1 MRISAPKKISLAI
14 CILSLVI
21 VQTLYAQLGENVE
34 DLISW
39 LEDYRICDNRRN
51 LGRIGPVAIGDVN
64 GDGYGDMIM
73 CAPRAMCEGSA
84 DTGIVYIRF
93 GLNYGFGI
101 GQAEEDFFDLTTSP
115 TVSDPTIS
123 RLNYD
128 DKFGRPAGVQINGEV
143 AGHLFGDAVAA
154 GDFDGDGFDDLA
166 ITASERLG
174 PAGTGLVYLVRGRS
188 GIHGTLDLEQ
198 ERFDTNAFY
207 ITGREVGDRFGEV
220 LLFGDIDMDGKEDL
234 VIGSPH
240 AGTGGEVDI
249 FFGQDFIP
257 FHFMPIHTVPPP
269 HVVILAERE
278 NDQLGA
284 SLAIGDMNG
293 DARPDLIIGAPM
305 NSDYATDAGK
315 VYILYNNDLVTTH
328 QMPATMTIDL
338 AQRAPNVMVFNSTPN
353 DAAGSAVA
361 VGDCNGDGS
370 QDLIIG
376 APYGTLFNISHGGK
390 VYFLYNKGQFTNNLY
405 VNLQESVDLTVSS
418 TFINGHFGHRIAA
431 FNLNDDN
438 IADVIMSV
446 PYGAAAGR
454 DYAGAAYIIMGRS
467 GTDVLS
473 GYAWVGD
480 RHADVDILGG
490 EPGDFVGYH
499 LATGDINGDAIDDFI
514 LTGDRVSGVN
524 SGFGSMWALF
534 GTIHYEYFNIIT
546 SIHPQGIPAAVEKS
560 LWQLYR

>member
-1 MRISAPKKISLAI
+1 MKISAPTKIILVL
-14 CILSLVI
+14 CILSLLI
-21 VQTLYAQLGENVE
+21 VQTLYAQPGENVE
-34 DLISW
+34 DLMVW
-39 LEDYRICDNRRN
+39 MEDYRICDNRRN

-73 CAPRAMCEGSA
+73 CAPRAMCEGTA

-93 GLNYGFGI
+93 GLNYGTGI
-101 GQAEEDFFDLTTSP
+101 GQAEENFFDLTTSTP
-115 TVSDPTIS
+115 ISAPTIS

-143 AGHLFGDAVAA
+143 AGYLFGDAVAA
-154 GDFDGDGFDDLA
+154 GDFDGDGYDDLA

-174 PAGTGLVYLVRGRS
+174 PSGTGRVYLLRGRS

-198 ERFDTNAFY
+198 ERFYTNSFY

-220 LLFGDIDMDGKEDL
+220 LLFADIDMDGKEDL

-249 FFGQDFIP
+249 FFGRDFIP
-257 FHFMPIHTVPPP
+257 FHFTPIHSVPSP
-269 HVVILAERE
+269 HVVILAEDE

-284 SLAIGDMNG
+284 SLAIGDMN
-293 DARPDLIIGAPM
+293 DDSRPDLVIGAPM
-305 NSDYATDAGK
+305 NSEYAPYSGK
-315 VYILYNNDLVTTH
+315 VYILHNSDLLTSGPTVEH
-328 QMPATMTIDL
+328 WTIDL
-338 AQRAPNVMVFNSTPN
+338 AQRAPSVMIINPMAN
-353 DAAGSAVA
+353 DTAGSAVA
-361 VGDCNGDGS
+361 VGDCDGDGL

-376 APYGTLFNISHGGK
+376 APYGDLLNVSNAGK
-390 VYFLYNKGQFTNNLY
+390 VYFVYNKGRFRNILY
-405 VNLQESVDLTVSS
+405 FNLQSHVDLTVGS
-418 TFINGHFGHRIAA
+418 TFVNGHFGHRVAT

-499 LATGDINGDAIDDFI
+499 LATGDINGDAIDDFM

-524 SGFGSMWALF
+524 SGFGSVWALF
-534 GTIHYEYFNIIT
+534 GTARYEYFNIIT
-546 SIHPQGIPAAVEKS
+546 SHSQDIPAAVEKS